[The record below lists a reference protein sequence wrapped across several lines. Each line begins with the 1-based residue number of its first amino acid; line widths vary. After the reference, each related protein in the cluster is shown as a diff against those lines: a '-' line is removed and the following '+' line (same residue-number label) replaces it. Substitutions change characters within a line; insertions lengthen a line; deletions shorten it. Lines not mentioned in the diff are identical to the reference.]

1 MSSGIYPVPSF
12 TFRIIEGKTRYGWAK
27 KWKQHYPSS
36 WFLRENGLGI
46 GPIIRVSFQFCCSNS
61 PVHPFAPLKKATI
74 FALGGNQSCFISNWD
89 TKDANAAFNGKA
101 YKIPA
106 WSVCILPDCNDE
118 VYNTA
123 KLNTQTSLMARRA
136 ANLVGEEPETLHWQ
150 WRSEIFNHLR
160 PKGRENV
167 VGDYT
172 ANKLM
177 DQKEVANDTSD

>member
-1 MSSGIYPVPSF
+1 MKEETV
-12 TFRIIEGKTRYGWAK
+12 
-27 KWKQHYPSS
+27 
-36 WFLRENGLGI
+36 
-46 GPIIRVSFQFCCSNS
+46 
-61 PVHPFAPLKKATI
+61 
-74 FALGGNQSCFISNWD
+74 GGNQSCFIFNWD
-89 TKDANAAFNGKA
+89 TKDANVAFNGKA

-106 WSVCILPDCNDE
+106 WSVSILPDCNDE

-150 WRSEIFNHLR
+150 WRSEIFNHIR

-172 ANKLM
+172 TNKLM
-177 DQKEVANDTSD
+177 DQKEVANDTSDYLWYITK